1 MDFLDWI
8 LVVIRW
14 GHALSAVAWVGGG
27 MFYILVLRPALR
39 RSPASPETSR
49 AIGEE
54 FRGLVNTAI
63 MVLLITGVILAAAR
77 LTSPAVTVPYALVLG
92 LKITLAL
99 YMFYIVRFLRQR
111 AYPEDGPAAGG
122 WWARTHRRLTST
134 TAVLVLGVVVFGLSG
149 LLGALFEVGL
159 AD

>member
-14 GHALSAVAWVGGG
+14 GHALGAVAWVGGG
-27 MFYILVLRPALR
+27 MFYILVLRSAFR
-39 RSPASPETSR
+39 RSPAPPETGR
-49 AIGEE
+49 TIGQE

-77 LTSPAVTVPYALVLG
+77 LTATTVTTPYAAVLA
-92 LKITLAL
+92 LKIALAL

-111 AYPEDGPAAGG
+111 AYPEDAALDGS
-122 WWARTHRRLTST
+122 WWSRTRRQLTST
-134 TAVLVLGVVVFGLSG
+134 TAVLIIGVVVFGLSG
-149 LLGALFEVGL
+149 LLGTLFEAGL
-159 AD
+159 AG